1 MPEICRF
8 YGIVI
13 KMYFLDHAP
22 PHFHVETSDQ
32 KAKIDIA
39 TLEVI
44 DGALSSR
51 SLKDV
56 RRWAE
61 QHRDEL
67 MENWHKSQ
75 RPETLDKIRPLD

>member
-8 YGIVI
+8 FGIVI

-32 KAKIDIA
+32 KAKVDIQ

-44 DGALSSR
+44 DGELSSR
-51 SLKDV
+51 VIRDV

-61 QHRDEL
+61 IHRDEL
-67 MENWHKSQ
+67 MDNWMKSQ
-75 RPETLDKIRPLD
+75 RPETLDKIEPLD